1 MALKQYYLLFC
12 HRKFKIHVCT
22 NAMTKPKILISED
35 EVIIAED
42 IAACLADM
50 GYETCAIDTGEDTI
64 DMIRETRPDLV
75 LLDINLKGSSDGVDI
90 GSRIKE
96 EFNIPFI
103 YLTAY
108 ADKST
113 IDRAKKTEPDG
124 FLVKPFDEKSLRSTI
139 EIALYKHDH
148 KPNGN
153 GKSASDEPSHKE
165 PETSQDYIFVKV
177 KHRIIKVMYSDI
189 LWVEAYDNY
198 SFIVTSDQKYL
209 VSSTLKDMEH
219 KLPSHNFVRVHRS
232 YIANLDKVEALEE
245 NAVVFS
251 KGEIPIGKSY
261 KKTLMSRFNIL

>member
-1 MALKQYYLLFC
+1 
-12 HRKFKIHVCT
+12 
-22 NAMTKPKILISED
+22 MTKPKILISED

-42 IAACLADM
+42 IAACLEDL
-50 GYETCAIDTGEDTI
+50 GYETCAIDTGEDTL
-64 DMIRETRPDLV
+64 DMIRETKPDLV
-75 LLDINLKGSSDGVDI
+75 LLDINLRGGSDGVDI
-90 GSRIKE
+90 GSQIKK

-139 EIALYKHDH
+139 EIALYKHGHNH
-148 KPNGN
+148 KPNG
-153 GKSASDEPSHKE
+153 KSTAEQTEPEHKE
-165 PETSQDYIFVKV
+165 MDPLQDYIFVKV

-245 NAVVFS
+245 NAVVFG

>member
-1 MALKQYYLLFC
+1 MPK
-12 HRKFKIHVCT
+12 T
-22 NAMTKPKILISED
+22 KILISED

-42 IAACLADM
+42 IAACLSDL

-64 DMIRETRPDLV
+64 AMIRETRPDLV
-75 LLDINLKGSSDGVDI
+75 LLDINLKGNADGVEI
-90 GSRIKE
+90 GSQIKS
-96 EFNIPFI
+96 EFDIPFI

-139 EIALYKHDH
+139 EIALYKHGH
-148 KPNGN
+148 GPKSNGN
-153 GKSASDEPSHKE
+153 GKQHEPAPKE
-165 PETSQDYIFVKV
+165 PEGASQDYIFVKV

-198 SFIVTSDQKYL
+198 SFIVTADQKYL
-209 VSSTLKDMEH
+209 VSSTLKDMES

-245 NAVVFS
+245 NAVSFS
-251 KGEIPIGKSY
+251 KGEVPIGKSY

>member
-1 MALKQYYLLFC
+1 
-12 HRKFKIHVCT
+12 
-22 NAMTKPKILISED
+22 MTKPKILISED

-42 IAACLADM
+42 IAACLEDL
-50 GYETCAIDTGEDTI
+50 GYETCAIDTGEDTL

-75 LLDINLKGSSDGVDI
+75 LLDINLKGNADGVDI
-90 GSRIKE
+90 GSQIKK
-96 EFNIPFI
+96 EFDIPFI

-139 EIALYKHDH
+139 EIALYKHGHTH
-148 KPNGN
+148 KMNGNGN
-153 GKSASDEPSHKE
+153 GKAAEHAEPAPKE
-165 PETSQDYIFVKV
+165 HEASQDYIFVKV
-177 KHRIIKVMYSDI
+177 KHRIIKVMYNDI

-198 SFIVTSDQKYL
+198 SFIVTAEQKYL

-219 KLPSHNFVRVHRS
+219 KLPPHNFVRVHRS
-232 YIANLDKVEALEE
+232 YIANLDKVDALEE
-245 NAVVFS
+245 NAVVFG
-251 KGEIPIGKSY
+251 KGDIPIGKSY

>member
-1 MALKQYYLLFC
+1 
-12 HRKFKIHVCT
+12 
-22 NAMTKPKILISED
+22 MTKPKILISED

-42 IAACLADM
+42 IAACLKDL

-64 DMIRETRPDLV
+64 DMIRETQPDLV
-75 LLDINLKGSSDGVDI
+75 LLDINLKGNADGVDI
-90 GSRIKE
+90 GTRIRQ

-139 EIALYKHDH
+139 EIALYKHGH
-148 KPNGN
+148 KPGGNGN
-153 GKSASDEPSHKE
+153 GKHTQEHTEPVVKE
-165 PETSQDYIFVKV
+165 QEASQDYIFVKV

-198 SFIVTSDQKYL
+198 SFIVTTDQKYL
-209 VSSTLKDMEH
+209 VSSTLKDMES
-219 KLPSHNFVRVHRS
+219 KLPAHNFVRVHRS
-232 YIANLDKVEALEE
+232 YIANLDKVDALEE

>member
-1 MALKQYYLLFC
+1 
-12 HRKFKIHVCT
+12 
-22 NAMTKPKILISED
+22 MTKPKILISED

-42 IAACLADM
+42 IAACLTDM
-50 GYETCAIDTGEDTI
+50 GYETCAIDTGENTI
-64 DMIRETRPDLV
+64 DMIRETQPDLI
-75 LLDINLKGSSDGVDI
+75 LLDINLKGDSDGVEI
-90 GSRIKE
+90 GSRIRQ
-96 EFNIPFI
+96 EFDIPFI

-139 EIALYKHDH
+139 EIALYKHGHNH
-148 KPNGN
+148 KLISNGN
-153 GKSASDEPSHKE
+153 GENKSIAESVHKD

-177 KHRIIKVMYSDI
+177 KHRIIKVMYNDI

-232 YIANLDKVEALEE
+232 YIANLDKIDALEE

-251 KGEIPIGKSY
+251 KGEVPIGKSY